1 MIEAQSRYLN
11 ALVGELMR
19 AKKQGQRLSLKPA
32 PAAVK
37 EFNDRIQ
44 ALLRESSFA
53 DPNCNSWYKRTDGII
68 TNNWSG
74 TVVEYQGELSQI
86 QWEHYIAD
94 GSGKD
99 LVANRSPTKLGR
111 VREESFLSNKSLLV
125 GTFGAL
131 AIIGSYLVARPKSL
145 RSR

>member
-1 MIEAQSRYLN
+1 
-11 ALVGELMR
+11 MR
-19 AKKQGQRLSLKPA
+19 AKQQGQKLSLKPT
-32 PAAVK
+32 AAAMK

-44 ALLRESSFA
+44 ALLRDSSFA
-53 DPNCNSWYKRTDGII
+53 DPNCNSWYKRADGVI

-86 QWEHYIAD
+86 QWEDYIAD

-99 LVANRSPTKLGR
+99 LVTNRQPTKLGR
-111 VREESFLSNKSLLV
+111 VREESFFSNTSLLI

-131 AIIGSYLVARPKSL
+131 AAVGGYLVARPKLS